1 MAGKGRLFQ
10 ALMNAVQPAL
20 TSGATVTGLS
30 LLGGDSLENALIY
43 GGVDAL
49 TSGAVVGGVRAL
61 RPKPPQKIIDLKTGK
76 SRLEPGRSRLELPLN
91 WATSI
96 LVGGQVSK
104 ALNGDPYQVQP
115 SDVLQS
121 QQVLQENI
129 QRDLLN
135 SSLAGKFASRN
146 AYSPGT
152 MFQMQGL
159 ESTLPFS
166 KAQRE
171 GMYDIGGIDIG
182 AIGQDMGGIVGV

>member
-30 LLGGDSLENALIY
+30 LLGGDSLQNALIY

-104 ALNGDPYQVQP
+104 ALNGDPYQ
-115 SDVLQS
+115 
-121 QQVLQENI
+121 QVLQENI